1 LGRRNCSTRYPYPVT
16 TLACSLYLA
25 LVCIISSPTWAAESA
40 PVPAQTGPAT
50 APNPAPASSAAPAP
64 TNTAATADLTTDAD
78 YQQQLADWHTD
89 SHVRRV
95 DNRTFLLYPNQNNHQ
110 IGTMILFADWTLSA
124 TLVELA
130 NQVSAQGYD
139 CILILPFPQQLEISL
154 LATPE
159 PLSETTPSPAV
170 SAVSTA
176 IPAPAPAPAE
186 PNPLRQALLDEWSH
200 QLTQIQTLKSSA
212 PGHTIWVSQ
221 GNHAAWLAQLLPLVE
236 KQSAK
241 DAPEAIILLDAF
253 TADPV
258 LNQGVA
264 DALVTWSQPVL
275 DLYQQQGPLQLLQA
289 ASLRANKVKQQ
300 NKLTWRQRE
309 MMPSDRSVQIVGWLR
324 HLGWQ

>member
-1 LGRRNCSTRYPYPVT
+1 MGRRNNSTVIRYAYPVT
-16 TLACSLYLA
+16 TLVCSLCLA
-25 LVCIISSPTWAAESA
+25 LIGSLTWAADSA
-40 PVPAQTGPAT
+40 PMPAQTGPAT
-50 APNPAPASSAAPAP
+50 APVATPNPASSAAP
-64 TNTAATADLTTDAD
+64 TTDLTTDAD

-139 CILILPFPQQLEISL
+139 CILILPFPQQLDLSL
-154 LATPE
+154 LATP
-159 PLSETTPSPAV
+159 ETTPSPAV
-170 SAVSTA
+170 SAPSATM
-176 IPAPAPAPAE
+176 PATAPAE

-212 PGHTIWVSQ
+212 PGHTIWVIQ
-221 GNHAAWLAQLLPLVE
+221 GNHAAWLVQLLPLVE

-275 DLYQQQGPLQLLQA
+275 DLYQQQGPLQLLEA